1 MASFGRIL
9 WKWTAGIFA
18 VLAIGLALVFGVF
31 RIAVSHAPEYRQPVE
46 ARATEAIGLPVSIGQ
61 LDARLGL
68 SGPEVVV
75 SDALIRSEDGAT
87 TLLEVSRAT
96 VSLDLAELLLRWRIR
111 WDAVTLDGIVLDV
124 TREADGELL
133 VLDRRLEDFKRK
145 DPNRPLPTGEL
156 RLLNSR
162 LVFDDRAVGEEGGEP
177 VLWSFDEVS
186 LSITNRRDG
195 MRISGEFL
203 PPPEAGE
210 RIVFWADRETAGG
223 TWQSYAATRSIE
235 FAALGRVRELAG
247 LVPTGGRADLRVWVD
262 GEARTAT
269 AARAEFEIEDLAL
282 PPVHAPAAHPG
293 VSGQP
298 ESIVEY
304 QRLAGR
310 GSWERTPNG
319 WTAKG
324 EDLDLARGLSSWRI
338 KSISAGRS
346 VKPLGGGSR
355 IELAA
360 DYLRLD
366 DLQPLVARLPGETL
380 RARLD
385 AIAPSG
391 EVRGLKV
398 EVDAEPAGE
407 AVDYHVTVEADL
419 KGIETLAT
427 ENLPGITGLS
437 GRIRSDARG
446 GRFEF
451 SGDALSVDYPRL
463 FRQPLTLDRSGG
475 LVLWNFGTDGLIL
488 IGDGLIFG
496 NPDLTLETGFRIR
509 LADENQPGSI
519 DFRGEVT
526 DVDVKAARKYLP
538 VGIMTENVAGWLDK
552 ALVDGRVAQ
561 ADVRIEGPLR
571 GFPYREDQGEFRAG
585 FTAEDLDLNYTN
597 GWPLAENLVADLLF
611 LNEGLTAV
619 VREGTLNNMDVD
631 QVDVDFPDLK
641 LGELTVKGRV
651 TGPLANVHSYLLDSP
666 PVRTALDPGLSL
678 VKVNGGDAD
687 VSVDLYLP
695 LKDLPSRRV
704 NVDVDVDDGNVN
716 YGNLTFPLTKLQ
728 GQLRVRGTDVYADGL
743 TARLVEQPA
752 WIDVAP
758 YEDLGIR
765 ANIRLESTGD
775 ALATAL
781 ELPLHDYLSG
791 RTELRGIL
799 QFPRAG
805 SGNYFWMRY
814 ESELAGLELSLP
826 EPLHKPADEAVH
838 FAVESHFPPGQ
849 PEDLRLELGN
859 NMGARLLWQSREND
873 QPARLISAVVE
884 GGRIDVEPFDGEGL
898 FIRGQFETISVDEW
912 LEVRFGEGDGETSF
926 EDWFA
931 GVDLTAQELIAV
943 GQHIDNAT
951 VQMRPETANGAW
963 SIDIQSEA
971 IAGKVTLPFELE
983 SRENA
988 IILNMDRLAMF
999 DDPRD
1004 GGGEAVAPTTVPPLR
1019 IDARE
1024 FAGFEIELGHLIARV
1039 DALPFGFEASN
1050 FAATGPSF
1058 SVTGNLRS
1066 ELGSGIDRSTLT
1078 IEVNSTDLSDTLE
1091 FGGFAPSVDA
1101 NRGKFKLDVSW
1112 QGGLVPNLV
1121 AVAEGSA
1128 SLKLG
1133 SGSLTEVKPGAG
1145 RVFGLLSVQALP
1157 RRLMLDFRD
1166 VFKKGF
1172 FFDEFG
1178 GDFQI
1183 ANGEAT
1189 TDNLKMKGRAAD
1201 IGIIGT
1207 VQLVDR
1213 EYDQTAV
1220 VSAQIGNTLPVV
1232 GAIAAG
1238 PIIGG
1243 GLFVLKEILKEPLRE
1258 AGQVQYR
1265 ITGPWENPQVAKV
1278 TDGEVTGTQIS
1289 RSEEDREAG
1298 GG

>member
-1 MASFGRIL
+1 VASFGRIL

-87 TLLEVSRAT
+87 TLLEVSTAT
-96 VSLDLAELLLRWRIR
+96 VSLDLSELLLRWRIR
-111 WDAVTLDGIVLDV
+111 WDAVILDGIVLDV
-124 TREADGELL
+124 TREADGQLL
-133 VLDRRLEDFKRK
+133 VLDRPLEDFKRK
-145 DPNRPLPTGEL
+145 DPDRALPTGEL

-162 LVFDDRAVGEEGGEP
+162 LIFDDRAVGEDGGEP
-177 VLWSFDEVS
+177 VLWSFEEVN

-195 MRISGEFL
+195 MRVSGDFL

-210 RIVFWADRETAGG
+210 RVVFWADYETAGG
-223 TWQSYAATRSIE
+223 TWQSYAATRSLD
-235 FAALGRVRELAG
+235 FVALGRVRELAG
-247 LVPTGGRADLRVWVD
+247 LMPAGGRADLRVWVD

-269 AARAEFEIEDLAL
+269 AARAEFELEDVAL
-282 PPVHAPAAHPG
+282 PPIHEPAAHPG
-293 VSGQP
+293 VSMQP
-298 ESIVEY
+298 ESVVEY

-310 GSWERTPNG
+310 GGWERTANG
-319 WTAKG
+319 WKATV
-324 EDLDLARGLSSWRI
+324 EDLDLARGLSSWRVGQA
-338 KSISAGRS
+338 SAGRS

-366 DLQPLVARLPGETL
+366 DLQPLVSRLPGETL

-391 EVRGLKV
+391 EVRSLKV
-398 EVDAEPAGE
+398 EVDSEPNGE
-407 AVDYHVTVEADL
+407 AVDHQVTVEADL

-427 ENLPGITGLS
+427 ENLPGISGLS

-451 SGDALSVDYPRL
+451 AGDALTVDYPRL
-463 FRQPLTLDRSGG
+463 FREPLALDRSGG
-475 LVLWNFGTDGLIL
+475 LMLWNFGTDGLIL
-488 IGDGLIFG
+488 IGDGLLFG

-519 DFRGEVT
+519 DFRAEVT
-526 DVDVKAARKYLP
+526 DVDVKSAWKYLP
-538 VGIMTENVAGWLDK
+538 VGIMTEKVSGWLDK
-552 ALVDGRVAQ
+552 ALVDGRIAQ
-561 ADVRIEGPLR
+561 AEVRIEGPLR

-585 FTAEDLDLNYTN
+585 FTAVGLDLNYTD
-597 GWPLAENLVADLLF
+597 GWPIAEDLVADLLF

-619 VREGTLNNMDVD
+619 VREGTLNDMDVD

-651 TGPLANVHSYLLDSP
+651 TGPLGNVHSYLLDSP
-666 PVRTALDPGLSL
+666 PVRTALDPSLSNITI
-678 VKVNGGDAD
+678 NGGEAD
-687 VSVDLYLP
+687 VGVDLYLP
-695 LKDLPSRRV
+695 IKDLPSRRV
-704 NVDVDVDDGNVN
+704 NVDIDVADGNVN
-716 YGNLTFPLTKLQ
+716 YGALTFPLTNLQ
-728 GQLRVRGTDVYADGL
+728 GQLRVRDTDVYADGL

-758 YEDLGIR
+758 YEDLGVR
-765 ANIRLESTGD
+765 ANIRIETTGD
-775 ALATAL
+775 ALATGI

-799 QFPRAG
+799 QFPRPG
-805 SGNYFWMRY
+805 SGNHFWARY
-814 ESELAGLELSLP
+814 ESDLEGLELSLP
-826 EPLHKPADEAVH
+826 EPLYKPADEAVT
-838 FAVESHFPPGQ
+838 FVIESHFPPNQ
-849 PEDLRLELGN
+849 PEDIRMVLGDE
-859 NMGARLLWQSREND
+859 MGARLLWD
-873 QPARLISAVVE
+873 ITPAGQPSKLISAVVE
-884 GGRIDVEPFDGEGL
+884 GGRTDVEPFDGEGL
-898 FIRGQFETISVDEW
+898 FIRGQFDKISVDEW

-931 GVDLTAQELIAV
+931 GVDLAAEELIAV
-943 GQHIDNAT
+943 GQYVDNVT
-951 VQMRPETANGAW
+951 VRMRPEPANGAW

-971 IAGKVTLPFELE
+971 VAGKVTLPFELE

-988 IILNMDRLAMF
+988 IILDMDRLAMF

-1039 DALPFGFEASN
+1039 DALPNGFEASN
-1050 FAATGPSF
+1050 FTSTGPSF
-1058 SVTGNLRS
+1058 TVTGNLRS
-1066 ELGSGIDRSTLT
+1066 ELGPGVDRSSLT
-1078 IEVNSTDLSDTLE
+1078 IDLNSTDLSDTLE

-1101 NRGKFKLDVSW
+1101 NRGEFKLDVAW

-1178 GDFQI
+1178 GDFEI

-1265 ITGPWENPQVAKV
+1265 ITGPWENPQVVKV
-1278 TDGEVTGTQIS
+1278 TDGEASGTQVS
-1289 RSEEDREAG
+1289 RSEGDREAG